1 MHFIDPATLQLVSRA
16 LDAGSL
22 RHQAIAQNIANVHA
36 EGARAVRVRFEELLG
51 TLPQSIASG
60 QGFKAEDVP
69 TAQVVTDT
77 SGARIELDAEMAAL
91 SSNSLQYQALLK
103 ALSRQLGIVS
113 VAVQE
118 GRR

>member
-16 LDAGSL
+16 LDAGAL
-22 RHQAIAQNIANVHA
+22 RHQAIAQNIANAHV
-36 EGARAVRVRFEELLG
+36 EGARPVRVRFEELLG
-51 TLPQSIASG
+51 QVQQSLAAR
-60 QGFKAEDVP
+60 QGFQAADVP
-69 TAQVVTDT
+69 SARVDTDL
-77 SGARIELDAEMAAL
+77 SGASIELDAEMAAL

-113 VAVQE
+113 VAAQE